1 MKIFFIVLLLLPMI
15 SVQGADIIRLDG
27 ISIQGNSEEPNVL
40 FVTPWQPAPGAG
52 QLFVPIKSYRQHWI
66 KPISRKSMQREI
78 KYLEHFQQKDSY
90 TPDEYETK

>member
-1 MKIFFIVLLLLPMI
+1 MKILFIALFLFSIM
-15 SVQGADIIRLDG
+15 SAQSADVIRLDG

-66 KPISRKSMQREI
+66 KPISRKSLQREI
-78 KYLEHFQQKDSY
+78 KYLEHFQKKGSY
-90 TPDEYETK
+90 SPDEYKTK

>member
-1 MKIFFIVLLLLPMI
+1 MKTLFLVLLLFPMM
-15 SVQGADIIRLDG
+15 SSQSAEVIRLDG

-52 QLFVPIKSYRQHWI
+52 QLFVPIKSYREHWI

-90 TPDEYETK
+90 APDEYETK